1 MPNRSEEIGRTYS
14 IWKSLVGS
22 DKTGELQGFENQ
34 MGNQWIKESFIPKL
48 ENKKIDFIFQN
59 KRIEAMLR
67 IISSSKTKKART
79 DWGIAIDVI
88 MEKNNR
94 NPMGEEKMLDF
105 FQDILDETIT
115 LDEIKAKYY

>member
-1 MPNRSEEIGRTYS
+1 
-14 IWKSLVGS
+14 
-22 DKTGELQGFENQ
+22 
-34 MGNQWIKESFIPKL
+34 
-48 ENKKIDFIFQN
+48 
-59 KRIEAMLR
+59 
-67 IISSSKTKKART
+67 
-79 DWGIAIDVI
+79 